1 MRVFQDLDIAL
12 DAMKKESIDLKQ
24 DVFLTYTRFGNSP
37 IRVEFCLRTRGEM
50 IDPETAT
57 NCIAVKKVNENEVR
71 ELWNEHTFEGCES
84 YLDSDHKC
92 GDGAM
97 RGSRHSLDEV
107 IFSKQV

>member
-1 MRVFQDLDIAL
+1 MIVYRSLDNAL
-12 DAMKKESIDLKQ
+12 RAMKKESIRLRE

-71 ELWNEHTFEGCES
+71 ELWNEYTFEGCES